1 MEVKGNFDP
10 ASEEIANI
18 ALLLASSQSD
28 GVTGQTITI

>member
-18 ALLLASSQSD
+18 FLFLASSKSE